1 MATEHASEGRRRQVR
16 SLAVRRAAARVV
28 VEASRKTGHPVD
40 PRIQALADSPDEFPT
55 ADNLGRPVRSLAVR
69 RAAARVVV
77 EASRKTGHPVDPRIQ
92 KLADAE

>member
-1 MATEHASEGRRRQVR
+1 MAAEHASEGRRRQVR

-40 PRIQALADSPDEFPT
+40 PRIQ
-55 ADNLGRPVRSLAVR
+55 
-69 RAAARVVV
+69 
-77 EASRKTGHPVDPRIQ
+77 